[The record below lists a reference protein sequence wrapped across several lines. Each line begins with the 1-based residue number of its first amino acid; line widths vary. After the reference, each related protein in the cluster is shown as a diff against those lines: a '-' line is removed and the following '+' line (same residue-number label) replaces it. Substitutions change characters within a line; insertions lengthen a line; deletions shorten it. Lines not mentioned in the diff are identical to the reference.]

1 MAGIYLHIPFCKQKC
16 AYCDFYSIVNDKLI
30 EEYVNALC
38 KEIELQRNFLTKEK
52 IKTIYFGGG
61 TPSLLSPKQ
70 LQVILDKLIQNF
82 DLENEIEITLE
93 ANPDN
98 LSVKYLRA
106 LKEIGINRL
115 SVGLQSFIETD
126 LQLMKRKHTVKE
138 SIKAIG
144 DAQESGFDN
153 ISIDLI
159 YGLPDLTISMWEE
172 NIEKALKLNVQH
184 ISAYHLT
191 IEPNT
196 LFNKYYQ
203 SNKLNLP
210 TEDES
215 LSQFKI
221 LKRIT
226 EQKGFMHYEISNFA
240 LYGFI
245 SLHNTNYWMGV
256 KYLGLGPSAH
266 SYNLTSR
273 QWNIQNLR
281 KYMDA
286 ISQGKIP
293 YEIEYLT
300 KIEKFNDFLIT
311 SLRTMWG
318 LNTEKLKKD
327 FGKDL
332 ETYFLSKTKKYI
344 DQNLMKESNS
354 NFTLT
359 EKGIFIS
366 DNILQDFLHE

>member
-1 MAGIYLHIPFCKQKC
+1 
-16 AYCDFYSIVNDKLI
+16 LI

-38 KEIELQRNFLTKEK
+38 KEIELQKNFLTKEK

-98 LSVKYLRA
+98 LSIKYLKA

-240 LYGFI
+240 LDGFI

-293 YEIEYLT
+293 FEIEYLT

-332 ETYFLSKTKKYI
+332 ETYFLGKTKKYL

-366 DNILQDFLHE
+366 DNILQDFLYE